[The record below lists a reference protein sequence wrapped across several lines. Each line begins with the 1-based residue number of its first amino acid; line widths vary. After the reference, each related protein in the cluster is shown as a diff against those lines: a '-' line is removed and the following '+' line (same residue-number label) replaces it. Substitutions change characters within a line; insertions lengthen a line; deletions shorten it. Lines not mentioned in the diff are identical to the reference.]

1 MKNHHLLNFKRVKIP
16 ELTPGL
22 CRPGSPSSSLPEEG
36 LCQLETMHKQFL
48 TNVSS
53 HCHKAGLDLGT
64 PEEFIVLVV
73 VVIELDEQFL
83 AVNNLGSKL
92 ATSTLRSFKKEVDI
106 PQWGSQSACSRQG

>member
-1 MKNHHLLNFKRVKIP
+1 MER
-16 ELTPGL
+16 
-22 CRPGSPSSSLPEEG
+22 
-36 LCQLETMHKQFL
+36 MDKQFL

-83 AVNNLGSKL
+83 AVNNLRSKFVC
-92 ATSTLRSFKKEVDI
+92 STH
-106 PQWGSQSACSRQG
+106 SRAEEK